1 MYKLLEEIRDCKV
14 CEIYPELEANPIVSA
29 SSKSKIVIIGQARGR
44 IVHQTGIKETAAE
57 INSPEH
63 FLAKILQE
71 LSRKD
76 IVKSVKGHKVDF
88 IWMVL
93 R

>member
-1 MYKLLEEIRDCKV
+1 MDKLLAEIRDCKV
-14 CEIYPELEANPIVSA
+14 CEIYLELGANPIVSA
-29 SSKSKIVIIGQARGR
+29 SSKSKIVIKGQAPGR
-44 IVHQTGIKETAAE
+44 IVHETGIKEIAAE

-76 IVKSVKGHKVDF
+76 RTTWWISYG
-88 IWMVL
+88 
-93 R
+93 